1 MCRGA
6 VRQGSRMGVVLGFH
20 LAVALVSASGG
31 CRRRGS
37 EGERGGLNLGGVR
50 LIRDGLDAVLGE
62 RLGDRLRLC
71 SVRGLCDVINDG
83 CGHSRGDQR
92 VLVGCLR
99 RGAEGR
105 DFGGRGGRRYVGELL
120 GLVGCGG
127 NSAAS
132 DAAASVSGTV
142 NCSGAT
148 SFQTLVESAAHKFE
162 DKYPDVTIA
171 ITGGGSG
178 QGLSDVKDGKAQIG
192 RSDVFAEE
200 KIDAADAAKLED
212 HTVCVVG
219 MGPVVNSNVD
229 VDDLTTEQLK
239 GIFTGAIT
247 DWSEV
252 GGTAGKIQVIER
264 KAGSGTRATF
274 EAAVLAGDKAPESFA
289 PVAEEDSSG
298 TVVEKI
304 QQTEGAISYLAFSY
318 YDDTKFR
325 ALKVDGV
332 EPCAENVCSGEFNI
346 WAYEHMYSAKDAD
359 EATKAFLDFMMSDEV
374 QGSLVEEEGFIPVSD
389 MKVAKDAKGNVSSK

>member
-1 MCRGA
+1 MSKLDSLSR
-6 VRQGSRMGVVLGFH
+6 RQFLAGFGGVAA
-20 LAVALVSASGG
+20 AVAG
-31 CRRRGS
+31 
-37 EGERGGLNLGGVR
+37 
-50 LIRDGLDAVLGE
+50 
-62 RLGDRLRLC
+62 
-71 SVRGLCDVINDG
+71 
-83 CGHSRGDQR
+83 
-92 VLVGCLR
+92 
-99 RGAEGR
+99 
-105 DFGGRGGRRYVGELL
+105 L

-127 NSAAS
+127 SSAASYSDGAAS
-132 DAAASVSGTV
+132 DAKSVSGTV

-148 SFQTLVESAAHKFE
+148 SFQKLVESAATKFE
-162 DKYPDVTIA
+162 DKYPDVTVA

-200 KIDAADAAKLED
+200 KLDADVVAKLED

-219 MGPVVNSNVD
+219 MGPIVNAKVD
-229 VDDLTTEQLK
+229 VDSLTTDQLK

-247 DWSEV
+247 DWSQV

-274 EAAVLAGDKAPESFA
+274 ENAVLKGEKAPDSFA

-304 QQTEGAISYLAFSY
+304 QATEGAISYLAFSY
-318 YDDTKFR
+318 FDETKFK

-332 EPCAENVCSGEFNI
+332 DPTAENVCSGKFNI
-346 WAYEHMYSAKDAD
+346 WAYEHMYTAADAD
-359 EATKAFLDFMMSDEV
+359 DATKAFIDFMMSDDV
-374 QGSLVEEEGFIPVSD
+374 QGSLVEEEGFIPASD
-389 MKVAKDAKGNVSSK
+389 MKVQKDAKGNVTSK

>member
-1 MCRGA
+1 MSKLDSLSR
-6 VRQGSRMGVVLGFH
+6 RQFIAGFGGIA
-20 LAVALVSASGG
+20 AVAG
-31 CRRRGS
+31 
-37 EGERGGLNLGGVR
+37 
-50 LIRDGLDAVLGE
+50 
-62 RLGDRLRLC
+62 
-71 SVRGLCDVINDG
+71 
-83 CGHSRGDQR
+83 
-92 VLVGCLR
+92 
-99 RGAEGR
+99 
-105 DFGGRGGRRYVGELL
+105 L

-127 NSAAS
+127 SSAPDANG
-132 DAAASVSGTV
+132 AAAGSESVSGTV

-148 SFQTLVESAAHKFE
+148 SFQKLVESAAAEFEEKF
-162 DKYPDVTIA
+162 PDVTVA

-200 KIDAADAAKLED
+200 KLDADAAAKLED
-212 HTVCVVG
+212 HTVAVVG
-219 MGPVVNSNVD
+219 MGPIVNSNVD

-389 MKVAKDAKGNVSSK
+389 MKVAKDAKGIVSSK

>member
-1 MCRGA
+1 MSKLDSMSRRQFLGA
-6 VRQGSRMGVVLGFH
+6 FG
-20 LAVALVSASGG
+20 AATVAMAG
-31 CRRRGS
+31 
-37 EGERGGLNLGGVR
+37 
-50 LIRDGLDAVLGE
+50 
-62 RLGDRLRLC
+62 
-71 SVRGLCDVINDG
+71 
-83 CGHSRGDQR
+83 
-92 VLVGCLR
+92 
-99 RGAEGR
+99 
-105 DFGGRGGRRYVGELL
+105 L

-127 NSAAS
+127 NSASTDAASSAS

-200 KIDAADAAKLED
+200 KLDAADAAKLED

-219 MGPVVNSNVD
+219 MGPVVNSSVD

-274 EAAVLAGDKAPESFA
+274 EAAVLAGEKAPESFA

-332 EPCAENVCSGEFNI
+332 EPTAENVCSGKFNI
-346 WAYEHMYSAKDAD
+346 WAYEHMYTAKDAD
-359 EATKAFLDFMMSDEV
+359 DATKAFLDFMMSDEV
-374 QGSLVEEEGFIPVSD
+374 QGSLVEEEGFIPASD

>member
-1 MCRGA
+1 MLENQMSRRQFLSFAGA
-6 VRQGSRMGVVLGFH
+6 AAA
-20 LAVALVSASGG
+20 AVAG
-31 CRRRGS
+31 
-37 EGERGGLNLGGVR
+37 
-50 LIRDGLDAVLGE
+50 
-62 RLGDRLRLC
+62 
-71 SVRGLCDVINDG
+71 
-83 CGHSRGDQR
+83 
-92 VLVGCLR
+92 
-99 RGAEGR
+99 
-105 DFGGRGGRRYVGELL
+105 L

-127 NSAAS
+127 TSAGTEATAG
-132 DAAASVSGTV
+132 DALSGTV

-148 SFQTLVESAAHKFE
+148 SFQKLVEAAATNFM
-162 DKYPDVTIA
+162 DANPDVTIA

-346 WAYEHMYSAKDAD
+346 WAYEHMYTAADAD
-359 EATKAFLDFMMSDEV
+359 AATKAFVEYMLGDDV
-374 QGSLVEEEGFIPVSD
+374 QGSLVEKEGFIPMSG
-389 MKVAKDAKGNVSSK
+389 MKVQKDASGNVTSK

>member
-1 MCRGA
+1 MSKLDSLSRRQFIAGLGGA
-6 VRQGSRMGVVLGFH
+6 VA
-20 LAVALVSASGG
+20 AVAG
-31 CRRRGS
+31 
-37 EGERGGLNLGGVR
+37 
-50 LIRDGLDAVLGE
+50 
-62 RLGDRLRLC
+62 
-71 SVRGLCDVINDG
+71 
-83 CGHSRGDQR
+83 
-92 VLVGCLR
+92 
-99 RGAEGR
+99 
-105 DFGGRGGRRYVGELL
+105 L

-127 NSAAS
+127 SSSSEAAS
-132 DAAASVSGTV
+132 GASSITGTV

-148 SFQTLVESAAHKFE
+148 SFQKLVESAVTKFE
-162 DKYPDVTIA
+162 DKYPDVTVA

-200 KIDAADAAKLED
+200 KLDAADAAKLTD
-212 HTVCVVG
+212 NTVAVVG
-219 MGPVVNSNVD
+219 MGPIVNSSVD
-229 VDDLTTEQLK
+229 VDGLTTEQLK

-274 EAAVLAGDKAPESFA
+274 EAAVLAGEKAPDTFA

-304 QQTEGAISYLAFSY
+304 QATEGSISYLAFSY
-318 YDDTKFR
+318 FDDTKFK

-332 EPCAENVCSGEFNI
+332 EPNAENVCSGKFNI
-346 WAYEHMYSAKDAD
+346 WAYEHMYTASDAD
-359 EATKAFLDFMMSDEV
+359 EATQAFIDFMLSDEV

-389 MKVAKDAKGNVSSK
+389 MKVSKDATGKVSSK

>member
-1 MCRGA
+1 MSKLDSMSRRQFLGA
-6 VRQGSRMGVVLGFH
+6 FGT
-20 LAVALVSASGG
+20 ATVALAG
-31 CRRRGS
+31 
-37 EGERGGLNLGGVR
+37 
-50 LIRDGLDAVLGE
+50 
-62 RLGDRLRLC
+62 
-71 SVRGLCDVINDG
+71 
-83 CGHSRGDQR
+83 
-92 VLVGCLR
+92 
-99 RGAEGR
+99 
-105 DFGGRGGRRYVGELL
+105 L

-127 NSAAS
+127 SASS
-132 DAAASVSGTV
+132 DAAAASDGASKAAVSGTV

-148 SFQTLVESAAHKFE
+148 SFQKLVESAAHKFE
-162 DKYPDVTIA
+162 DKNPDVTIA

-200 KIDAADAAKLED
+200 KLDADAAAKLED

-229 VDDLTTEQLK
+229 VDNLTTEQLK

-274 EAAVLAGDKAPESFA
+274 EAAVLAGEKAPDTFA

-298 TVVEKI
+298 TVVDKI

-332 EPCAENVCSGEFNI
+332 EPTAENVCSGKFNI
-346 WAYEHMYSAKDAD
+346 WAYEHMYTAKDVD
-359 EATKAFLDFMMSDEV
+359 DATKAFIDFMMSDDV
-374 QGSLVEEEGFIPVSD
+374 QGKLVEEEGFIPASD
-389 MKVAKDAKGNVSSK
+389 MKVAKDAKGNVTSK

>member
-1 MCRGA
+1 MSKGMSR
-6 VRQGSRMGVVLGFH
+6 RQFLG
-20 LAVALVSASGG
+20 LA
-31 CRRRGS
+31 
-37 EGERGGLNLGGVR
+37 GGLAAFAG
-50 LIRDGLDAVLGE
+50 
-62 RLGDRLRLC
+62 
-71 SVRGLCDVINDG
+71 
-83 CGHSRGDQR
+83 
-92 VLVGCLR
+92 
-99 RGAEGR
+99 
-105 DFGGRGGRRYVGELL
+105 L

-127 NSAAS
+127 SGAANT
-132 DAAASVSGTV
+132 AAASSEAAADLSGSIT
-142 NCSGAT
+142 CSGAT
-148 SFQTLVESAAHKFE
+148 SFQPLVEDAANAFM
-162 DKYPDVTIA
+162 DANANVTIT
-171 ITGGGSG
+171 ISGGGSG

-200 KIDAADAAKLED
+200 KLDAADAAKLED

>member
-1 MCRGA
+1 MSKLDSLSR
-6 VRQGSRMGVVLGFH
+6 RQFVAGFGGT
-20 LAVALVSASGG
+20 LAAVAG
-31 CRRRGS
+31 
-37 EGERGGLNLGGVR
+37 
-50 LIRDGLDAVLGE
+50 
-62 RLGDRLRLC
+62 
-71 SVRGLCDVINDG
+71 
-83 CGHSRGDQR
+83 
-92 VLVGCLR
+92 
-99 RGAEGR
+99 
-105 DFGGRGGRRYVGELL
+105 L

-127 NSAAS
+127 SGSSESGS
-132 DAAASVSGTV
+132 DAASVSGTV

-148 SFQTLVESAAHKFE
+148 SFQKLVESAATKFE
-162 DKYPDVTIA
+162 DAYPDVTVA

-200 KIDAADAAKLED
+200 KLEAADVAKLVD
-212 HTVCVVG
+212 NTVAVVG
-219 MGPVVNSNVD
+219 MGPIVNSSVD
-229 VDDLTTEQLK
+229 VDGLTTEQLK
-239 GIFTGAIT
+239 GIFTGSIT

-274 EAAVLAGDKAPESFA
+274 EAAVLAGEKAPDDFA

-304 QQTEGAISYLAFSY
+304 QATDGAISYLAFSY
-318 YDDTKFR
+318 FDDTKFK

-332 EPCAENVCSGEFNI
+332 EPKAQNVASGKFNI
-346 WAYEHMYSAKDAD
+346 WAYEHMYTAADAD
-359 EATKAFLDFMMSDEV
+359 EATQAFIDFMLSDEV

-389 MKVAKDAKGNVSSK
+389 MKVSKDADGKVSSK

>member
-1 MCRGA
+1 MLENQMSRRQFFSFAGA
-6 VRQGSRMGVVLGFH
+6 AAAAVVG
-20 LAVALVSASGG
+20 
-31 CRRRGS
+31 
-37 EGERGGLNLGGVR
+37 
-50 LIRDGLDAVLGE
+50 
-62 RLGDRLRLC
+62 
-71 SVRGLCDVINDG
+71 
-83 CGHSRGDQR
+83 
-92 VLVGCLR
+92 
-99 RGAEGR
+99 
-105 DFGGRGGRRYVGELL
+105 L

-127 NSAAS
+127 TSAGT
-132 DAAASVSGTV
+132 DAAAGDALSGTV

-148 SFQTLVESAAHKFE
+148 SFQKLVEAAATNFM
-162 DKYPDVTIA
+162 DANPDVTIA

-219 MGPVVNSNVD
+219 MGPVVNSSVD

-332 EPCAENVCSGEFNI
+332 EPTAENVCSGKFNI
-346 WAYEHMYSAKDAD
+346 WAYEHMYTAADAD
-359 EATKAFLDFMMSDEV
+359 AATKAFVEYMLGDDV
-374 QGSLVEEEGFIPVSD
+374 QGSLVEKEGFIPMSG
-389 MKVAKDAKGNVSSK
+389 MKVQKDASGNVTSK

>member
-1 MCRGA
+1 MFELSSVSR
-6 VRQGSRMGVVLGFH
+6 RQFLTASCGFAA
-20 LAVALVSASGG
+20 AVAG
-31 CRRRGS
+31 
-37 EGERGGLNLGGVR
+37 
-50 LIRDGLDAVLGE
+50 
-62 RLGDRLRLC
+62 
-71 SVRGLCDVINDG
+71 
-83 CGHSRGDQR
+83 
-92 VLVGCLR
+92 
-99 RGAEGR
+99 
-105 DFGGRGGRRYVGELL
+105 L

-127 NSAAS
+127 SSASSSSSDSS
-132 DAAASVSGTV
+132 DAASITGTV

-148 SFQTLVESAAHKFE
+148 SFQKLVESAATKFE
-162 DKYPDVTIA
+162 DSYPDVTVA

-200 KIDAADAAKLED
+200 KLDAADTAKLTD
-212 HTVCVVG
+212 YTVAVVG
-219 MGPVVNSNVD
+219 MGPIVNSKVD

-239 GIFTGAIT
+239 GIFTGKIT

-274 EAAVLAGDKAPESFA
+274 EAAVLAGEKAPDDFA

-304 QQTEGAISYLAFSY
+304 QATEGAISYLAFSY
-318 YDDTKFR
+318 FDDTKFK

-332 EPCAENVCSGEFNI
+332 EPKAENVVTGKFNI
-346 WAYEHMYSAKDAD
+346 WAYEHMYTAADAD
-359 EATKAFLDFMMSDEV
+359 AATQAFIDFMMSDEV
-374 QGSLVEEEGFIPVSD
+374 QGSLVEEEGFIPASD
-389 MKVAKDAKGNVSSK
+389 MKVQKDAKGNVTTK

>member
-1 MCRGA
+1 MSKLDSMSRRQFLGA
-6 VRQGSRMGVVLGFH
+6 FG
-20 LAVALVSASGG
+20 AATVAMAG
-31 CRRRGS
+31 
-37 EGERGGLNLGGVR
+37 
-50 LIRDGLDAVLGE
+50 
-62 RLGDRLRLC
+62 
-71 SVRGLCDVINDG
+71 
-83 CGHSRGDQR
+83 
-92 VLVGCLR
+92 
-99 RGAEGR
+99 
-105 DFGGRGGRRYVGELL
+105 L

-171 ITGGGSG
+171 ITGGGWRG
-178 QGLSDVKDGKAQIG
+178 PLRRQGRKGPDWPLRRLRRGEARRRRRRQARG
-192 RSDVFAEE
+192 PYR
-200 KIDAADAAKLED
+200 LR
-212 HTVCVVG
+212 CRQ
-219 MGPVVNSNVD
+219 GPVVNSNVD

-274 EAAVLAGDKAPESFA
+274 EAAVLAGEAPSPLPPSPGLLRA
-289 PVAEEDSSG
+289 PSSRRSSRPR
-298 TVVEKI
+298 
-304 QQTEGAISYLAFSY
+304 APSPDPAFSY

-332 EPCAENVCSGEFNI
+332 EPTAENVCSGKFNI
-346 WAYEHMYSAKDAD
+346 WAYEHMYTAKDAD
-359 EATKAFLDFMMSDEV
+359 EATRAFLDFMMSDDV
-374 QGSLVEEEGFIPVSD
+374 QGSLVEEEGFIPASD

>member
-1 MCRGA
+1 MLDQAYSR
-6 VRQGSRMGVVLGFH
+6 RQFLG
-20 LAVALVSASGG
+20 LA
-31 CRRRGS
+31 
-37 EGERGGLNLGGVR
+37 GGL
-50 LIRDGLDAVLGE
+50 A
-62 RLGDRLRLC
+62 
-71 SVRGLCDVINDG
+71 SF
-83 CGHSRGDQR
+83 
-92 VLVGCLR
+92 VG
-99 RGAEGR
+99 
-105 DFGGRGGRRYVGELL
+105 L

-127 NSAAS
+127 AGASNAADKGSAA
-132 DAAASVSGTV
+132 AESVSGEVTYD
-142 NCSGAT
+142 GAS
-148 SFQTLVESAAHKFE
+148 SFQALVEAAAEKFM
-162 DKYPDVTIA
+162 DANPDVSVS
-171 ITGGGSG
+171 GSG
-178 QGLSDVKDGKAQIG
+178 NGSGKGLTAVAAGTVTIG
-192 RSDVFAEE
+192 NSDVFAET
-200 KIDAADAAKLED
+200 KLEADQVKNLVD
-212 HTVCVVG
+212 HEVAVVG
-219 MGPVVNSNVD
+219 MGPVVSKNVK
-229 VDDLTTEQLK
+229 VDDLSLEQLK

-346 WAYEHMYSAKDAD
+346 WAYEHMYTAADAD
-359 EATKAFLDFMMSDEV
+359 AATKAFLDFMMSDEV

>member
-1 MCRGA
+1 MSKLDSMSRRQFLGA
-6 VRQGSRMGVVLGFH
+6 FG
-20 LAVALVSASGG
+20 AATVAMAG
-31 CRRRGS
+31 
-37 EGERGGLNLGGVR
+37 
-50 LIRDGLDAVLGE
+50 
-62 RLGDRLRLC
+62 
-71 SVRGLCDVINDG
+71 
-83 CGHSRGDQR
+83 
-92 VLVGCLR
+92 
-99 RGAEGR
+99 
-105 DFGGRGGRRYVGELL
+105 L
-120 GLVGCGG
+120 GLVGCG
-127 NSAAS
+127 NSGSADANAAS
-132 DAAASVSGTV
+132 DAKDAAAAVSGTV

-148 SFQTLVESAAHKFE
+148 SFQKLVESAAHKFE
-162 DKYPDVTIA
+162 DKNPDVTIA

-200 KIDAADAAKLED
+200 KLDADAVSKLED

-229 VDDLTTEQLK
+229 VDDLTTEQLR

-274 EAAVLAGDKAPESFA
+274 EAAVLAGEKAPESFA

-298 TVVEKI
+298 TVVDKI
-304 QQTEGAISYLAFSY
+304 AQTEGAISYLAFSY
-318 YDDTKFR
+318 YDDTKFH

-332 EPCAENVCSGEFNI
+332 EPTAENVCAGKFNI
-346 WAYEHMYSAKDAD
+346 WAYEHMYTAKDAD
-359 EATKAFLDFMMSDEV
+359 DATKAFIDFMMSDDV
-374 QGSLVEEEGFIPVSD
+374 QGKLVEEEGFIPASD
-389 MKVAKDAKGNVSSK
+389 MKVAKDAKGNVTSK

>member
-1 MCRGA
+1 MSKLDSMSRRQFLGA
-6 VRQGSRMGVVLGFH
+6 FG
-20 LAVALVSASGG
+20 AATVAMAG
-31 CRRRGS
+31 
-37 EGERGGLNLGGVR
+37 
-50 LIRDGLDAVLGE
+50 
-62 RLGDRLRLC
+62 
-71 SVRGLCDVINDG
+71 
-83 CGHSRGDQR
+83 
-92 VLVGCLR
+92 
-99 RGAEGR
+99 
-105 DFGGRGGRRYVGELL
+105 L

-219 MGPVVNSNVD
+219 MGPVVNSNV
-229 VDDLTTEQLK
+229 
-239 GIFTGAIT
+239 
-247 DWSEV
+247 WSEV

-346 WAYEHMYSAKDAD
+346 WAYEHMYSAADAD
-359 EATKAFLDFMMSDEV
+359 AATKAFLDFMMSDEV

>member
-1 MCRGA
+1 MSKLDSLSRRQFLAGFGGA
-6 VRQGSRMGVVLGFH
+6 AA
-20 LAVALVSASGG
+20 AVAG
-31 CRRRGS
+31 
-37 EGERGGLNLGGVR
+37 
-50 LIRDGLDAVLGE
+50 
-62 RLGDRLRLC
+62 
-71 SVRGLCDVINDG
+71 
-83 CGHSRGDQR
+83 
-92 VLVGCLR
+92 
-99 RGAEGR
+99 
-105 DFGGRGGRRYVGELL
+105 L

-127 NSAAS
+127 SSAASSSDGAAS
-132 DAAASVSGTV
+132 DAKSVSGTV

-148 SFQTLVESAAHKFE
+148 SFQKLVESAATKFE
-162 DKYPDVTIA
+162 DKYPDVTVA

-200 KIDAADAAKLED
+200 KLDADVVAKLED

-219 MGPVVNSNVD
+219 MGPIVNAKVD
-229 VDDLTTEQLK
+229 VDNLTTDQLK

-247 DWSEV
+247 DWSQV

-274 EAAVLAGDKAPESFA
+274 ENAVLKGEKAPDSFA

-304 QQTEGAISYLAFSY
+304 QATEGAISYLAFSY
-318 YDDTKFR
+318 FDDTKFK

-332 EPCAENVCSGEFNI
+332 EPTAENVCSGKFNI
-346 WAYEHMYSAKDAD
+346 WAYEHMYTAADAD
-359 EATKAFLDFMMSDEV
+359 AATKAFVDFMMSDDV
-374 QGSLVEEEGFIPVSD
+374 QGSLVEEEGFIPASD
-389 MKVAKDAKGNVSSK
+389 MKVAKDAKGDVTTK

>member
-1 MCRGA
+1 MSKLDSLSR
-6 VRQGSRMGVVLGFH
+6 RQFLAGFGGI
-20 LAVALVSASGG
+20 AVAAAG
-31 CRRRGS
+31 
-37 EGERGGLNLGGVR
+37 
-50 LIRDGLDAVLGE
+50 
-62 RLGDRLRLC
+62 
-71 SVRGLCDVINDG
+71 
-83 CGHSRGDQR
+83 
-92 VLVGCLR
+92 
-99 RGAEGR
+99 
-105 DFGGRGGRRYVGELL
+105 L

-127 NSAAS
+127 SSAS
-132 DAAASVSGTV
+132 DAAADGAAAGSESVTGTV

-148 SFQTLVESAAHKFE
+148 SFQKLVESAAAEFE
-162 DKYPDVTIA
+162 EKYPDVTVA

-200 KIDAADAAKLED
+200 KLDADAAAKLED
-212 HTVCVVG
+212 HTVAVVG
-219 MGPVVNSNVD
+219 MGPIVNSSVD

-274 EAAVLAGDKAPESFA
+274 EAAVLAGEKAPDSFA

-304 QQTEGAISYLAFSY
+304 QATEGAISYLAFSY
-318 YDDTKFR
+318 FDDTKFK

-332 EPCAENVCSGEFNI
+332 EPTAENVCSGKFNI
-346 WAYEHMYSAKDAD
+346 WAYEHMYTAADAD
-359 EATKAFLDFMMSDEV
+359 AATKAFVDFMMSDDV
-374 QGSLVEEEGFIPVSD
+374 QGSLVEEEGFIPASD
-389 MKVAKDAKGNVSSK
+389 MKVAKDAKGNVTTK

>member
-1 MCRGA
+1 MSKLDSMSRRQFLGA
-6 VRQGSRMGVVLGFH
+6 FG
-20 LAVALVSASGG
+20 AATVAMAG
-31 CRRRGS
+31 
-37 EGERGGLNLGGVR
+37 
-50 LIRDGLDAVLGE
+50 
-62 RLGDRLRLC
+62 
-71 SVRGLCDVINDG
+71 
-83 CGHSRGDQR
+83 
-92 VLVGCLR
+92 
-99 RGAEGR
+99 
-105 DFGGRGGRRYVGELL
+105 L

-127 NSAAS
+127 NSASTDAASSAS

-178 QGLSDVKDGKAQIG
+178 QGLSDVKDGKAQVG

-200 KIDAADAAKLED
+200 KLDAADAEKLED

-219 MGPVVNSNVD
+219 MGPVVNSSVD

-252 GGTAGKIQVIER
+252 GGAAGKIQVIER

-332 EPCAENVCSGEFNI
+332 EPTAENVCSGKFNI
-346 WAYEHMYSAKDAD
+346 WAYEHMYTAKDAD
-359 EATKAFLDFMMSDEV
+359 EATRAFLDFMMSDDV
-374 QGSLVEEEGFIPVSD
+374 QGSLVEEEGFIPASD